1 MSPLPCSEQAPV
13 LAAVA
18 ARWGDQSSVLI
29 CTLSALFSMLDG
41 GAVALWE
48 QTKLTQV

>member
-1 MSPLPCSEQAPV
+1 MSPFPCREQAPA

-18 ARWGDQSSVLI
+18 ARRGDQSWVLV

-41 GAVALWE
+41 GAAALWE